1 MKKDV
6 LPIDKNGFS
15 HKFFEELEK
24 EHEKISEFADRQKK
38 LKQKHTQSGLK

>member
-15 HKFFEELEK
+15 SKFFEELEK
-24 EHEKISEFADRQKK
+24 EHDKVLEFADRQKQ
-38 LKQKHTQSGLK
+38 LKQKHGQADLK

>member
-15 HKFFEELEK
+15 NKFFEELEK
-24 EHEKISEFADRQKK
+24 EHDKFEEFADIQKQ
-38 LKQKHTQSGLK
+38 LKQKHNQSDLK

>member
-15 HKFFEELEK
+15 NKFFEELEK
-24 EHEKISEFADRQKK
+24 EHDKVEEFADRQKQ
-38 LKQKHTQSGLK
+38 LKQKHVQTGLK